1 MSEIYKAITAVMQ
14 DVGVVAK
21 DRVNQQQRFSYRGI
35 DDVMNALHPAL
46 VKHRLFLCPEVLE
59 HRREE
64 RATKNGGNL
73 IYSIMTIK
81 YTLYAQDGSSVSAT
95 VIGEGMDSA
104 DKSSNKAMAVGMKYA
119 LFQLFCIPTEEMGN
133 DDPDK
138 ETPPDSTPAN
148 IVPMKKP
155 NTRKERLMA
164 FAQLHGMDM
173 AGIESFKAALI
184 KAGLAV
190 DKSCKDMT
198 DEEFEQLIAAMKS
211 NI

>member
-1 MSEIYKAITAVMQ
+1 MSEIYKAIPRAMEEI
-14 DVGVVAK
+14 GAIAK
-21 DRVNQQQRFSYRGI
+21 DRVNQQQRFAYRGI
-35 DDVMNALHPAL
+35 DDVMNALHPVL
-46 VKHRLFLCPEVLE
+46 VKHGLFLTPEVLE

-64 RATKNGGNL
+64 RTTKNGGNL
-73 IYSIMTIK
+73 IYSVLKMK

-133 DDPDK
+133 DDPDRV
-138 ETPPDSTPAN
+138 TPPDSTPTN

-155 NTRKERLMA
+155 NPRKERLTA

-173 AGIESFKAALI
+173 AGVEAFKGALI

-198 DEEFEQLIAAMKS
+198 DDEFEQLIAAM
-211 NI
+211 NANV

>member
-1 MSEIYKAITAVMQ
+1 MSEIYKAINGVMS
-14 DVGVVAK
+14 DVGAIAK

-46 VKHRLFLCPEVLE
+46 VKHGLFLCPEVLD
-59 HRREE
+59 HQREE
-64 RATKNGGNL
+64 RQSKGGGNL
-73 IYSIMTIK
+73 IYSVMKLK
-81 YTLYAQDGSSVSAT
+81 YTLYAMDGSSVSVT

-133 DDPDK
+133 DDPDRV
-138 ETPPDSTPAN
+138 TPPDSKPTN

-155 NTRKERLMA
+155 NPRKERLLA

-173 AGIESFKAALI
+173 NGVEAFKAALI
-184 KAGLAV
+184 KAGLAA

-198 DEEFEQLIAAMKS
+198 DDEFEQLIAAM
-211 NI
+211 NANV

>member
-1 MSEIYKAITAVMQ
+1 MSEIYKAIPRAMEEI
-14 DVGVVAK
+14 GAIAK
-21 DRVNQQQRFSYRGI
+21 DRVNQQQRFAYRGI
-35 DDVMNALHPAL
+35 DDVMNALHPVL
-46 VKHRLFLCPEVLE
+46 VKHGLFLTPEVLE

-64 RATKNGGNL
+64 RTTKNGGNL
-73 IYSIMTIK
+73 IYSVLKMK

-133 DDPDK
+133 DDPDRV
-138 ETPPDSTPAN
+138 TPPDSTPAN

-155 NTRKERLMA
+155 NPRKERLMA

-173 AGIESFKAALI
+173 AGVEAFKAALI
-184 KAGLAV
+184 REGLAV

-198 DEEFEQLIAAMKS
+198 DAEFEQLIAAM
-211 NI
+211 NANV

>member
-1 MSEIYKAITAVMQ
+1 MSEIYKAIPRAMEEI
-14 DVGVVAK
+14 GAIAK
-21 DRVNQQQRFSYRGI
+21 DRVNQQQRFAYRGI
-35 DDVMNALHPAL
+35 DDVMNALHPVL
-46 VKHRLFLCPEVLE
+46 VKHGLFLAPEVLE

-64 RATKNGGNL
+64 RTTKSGGNL
-73 IYSIMTIK
+73 IYSVLKLK

-133 DDPDK
+133 DDPDRV
-138 ETPPDSTPAN
+138 TPPDSTPMN

-155 NTRKERLMA
+155 NPRKERLTA

-173 AGIESFKAALI
+173 AGVEAFKAALI
-184 KAGLAV
+184 KAGLTV

-198 DEEFEQLIAAMKS
+198 DAEFEQLIAAM
-211 NI
+211 NANV

>member
-1 MSEIYKAITAVMQ
+1 MNIYEAIANIMKE
-14 DVGVVAK
+14 GCAIGK
-21 DRVNQQQRFSYRGI
+21 GKYNPQQKFNYRGI
-35 DDVMNALHPAL
+35 DDVMNVFQPLMSQRGIFL
-46 VKHRLFLCPEVLE
+46 VPEVLE
-59 HRREE
+59 HHREE

-73 IYSIMTIK
+73 IYSVMKIK
-81 YTLYAQDGSSVSAT
+81 YTLFAQDGSSVSAT

-173 AGIESFKAALI
+173 AGIESFKASLI

-198 DEEFEQLIAAMKS
+198 DEEFEQLIAAMKA
-211 NI
+211 NV

>member
-1 MSEIYKAITAVMQ
+1 MSEIFKAIPRAMQ
-14 DVGVVAK
+14 EIGAIAK
-21 DRVNQQQRFSYRGI
+21 DRVNQQQRFAYRGI
-35 DDVMNALHPAL
+35 DDVMNALHPIL
-46 VKHRLFLCPEVLE
+46 VKHGLFLTPEVLE

-64 RATKNGGNL
+64 RQTKNGGNL
-73 IYSIMTIK
+73 IYSVLKLK

-133 DDPDK
+133 DNPDRV
-138 ETPPDSTPAN
+138 TPPDSQPAN

-155 NTRKERLMA
+155 NPRKERLLA

-173 AGIESFKAALI
+173 NGVEAFKAALI
-184 KAGLAV
+184 KAGLTV
-190 DKSCKDMT
+190 DKPCKDMT
-198 DEEFEQLIAAMKS
+198 DDEFEQLIAAM
-211 NI
+211 NANV

>member
-1 MSEIYKAITAVMQ
+1 MSEIYKAIPRVMQ
-14 DVGVVAK
+14 EIGAIAK
-21 DRVNQQQRFSYRGI
+21 DRVNQQQKFTYRGI
-35 DDVMNALHPAL
+35 DDVMNALHPVL
-46 VKHRLFLCPEVLE
+46 VKHGLFLTPEVLE
-59 HRREE
+59 HKREE
-64 RATKNGGNL
+64 RTTKSGGNL
-73 IYSIMTIK
+73 IYSVMKLK

-133 DDPDK
+133 DDPDRV
-138 ETPPDSTPAN
+138 TPPDSTPAN

-155 NTRKERLMA
+155 NPRKERIAA

-173 AGIESFKAALI
+173 AGVEAYKAALI
-184 KAGLAV
+184 KAGLVA

-198 DEEFEQLIAAMKS
+198 DEEFEQLIAAM
-211 NI
+211 NANV